1 MASLNSEFQIPL
13 KVVTTRL
20 NHMKIN
26 LPQLVKKIEKR
37 AIENLKR
44 RKDKKEQID
53 LLITWDDWIYAAL
66 DADHE
71 RIHGSADPHPLPP
84 TFKNNMV

>member
-37 AIENLKR
+37 AIENLKDVKI
-44 RKDKKEQID
+44 RKNK
-53 LLITWDDWIYAAL
+53 LIY
-66 DADHE
+66 
-71 RIHGSADPHPLPP
+71 
-84 TFKNNMV
+84 